1 MRRLFE
7 AMASLRFTV
16 VLLALSAV
24 LVFAG
29 TLAQVRDGVWT
40 VVNGYF
46 RSPVAWID
54 LQLFVPP
61 ALGRVDAAVPFPGG
75 ATLGLAILLNLM
87 AAHWLRFRLTAR
99 RLGVVVLH
107 AGLIVLLLG
116 EFGTALWSDEGMMSI
131 DVGGSSNHVDDMRRV
146 ELAFLD
152 PSDPE
157 HDRVVAIPQGMLEKA
172 AATGSRINDPR
183 LPVAVEVDRWMPNAR
198 LLRADGPTPADQGV
212 GREAEPE
219 EIPRA
224 RGVDGAEVDVPAAY
238 IKLYDQNRLLGTWL
252 VSADLSDYQPVEAA
266 AGTMGVALRFRRTYR
281 PYTLHLLEFRHD
293 KFTGTEIARNFSSR
307 VRLVDPERG
316 TDRELVIWMNNP
328 LRHAGETFYQASYK
342 PDGSGTVL
350 QVVRNP
356 AAWVP
361 YAASALVGIGMTWH
375 FLLGLIEFRRRRPA
389 AATADTPVAPPRHR
403 WALGAGVALG
413 LLVAGHA
420 LMRPAPRAEHDLNGF
435 AELPVSAGGRI
446 KPMDTAARHVVT
458 LASGRQSVR
467 HEGERIAASQFLLD
481 LVARPEAVR
490 DLPILR
496 VDHPDVLALMGLR
509 PEDAGRLSLA
519 TVEPHW
525 ETLVAQAQRAQ
536 EVPPRR
542 RDAFQRAVI
551 ALVGRVN
558 QVLAHAALEEP
569 YGVPPLG
576 PEGEW
581 QPFDKAFAASE
592 ATLPPGHPG
601 GGAIAPPHPA
611 VAYYVAMF
619 SAYSAGDVAGFNR
632 AVAGYRALLW
642 RDMPGVMRQARLEV
656 IFNRANL
663 FMGATV
669 VYTLAFLLLAAG
681 MLPAV
686 RQGGGGVRALAVGL
700 LVAGVLIHTVA
711 IVARIWLQGR
721 PPVTN
726 LYSSAVFVGWAAVLL
741 GLLLERLHPHGV
753 AALGASVVGFAT
765 LVVAHNLGTDG
776 DTMQMMQAVLD
787 SNFWLATHVVTIT
800 LGYSATFLAGALGVV
815 YLVMGV
821 VTRHLTAERGRA
833 LARMVYGVVCFALL
847 LSFVGTVLGGIWA
860 DQSWG
865 RFWGWDPKENGA
877 ALVVLLNAIILHARW
892 GGMVR
897 ERGVMVLAVAGN
909 VVTAWSWFGTN
920 MLGVGLHSYGFMDS
934 AVAWLLVFVASQLAV
949 MALGLLPREIWRSRG
964 A

>member
-1 MRRLFE
+1 
-7 AMASLRFTV
+7 
-16 VLLALSAV
+16 
-24 LVFAG
+24 
-29 TLAQVRDGVWT
+29 
-40 VVNGYF
+40 
-46 RSPVAWID
+46 
-54 LQLFVPP
+54 
-61 ALGRVDAAVPFPGG
+61 
-75 ATLGLAILLNLM
+75 
-87 AAHWLRFRLTAR
+87 
-99 RLGVVVLH
+99 
-107 AGLIVLLLG
+107 
-116 EFGTALWSDEGMMSI
+116 
-131 DVGGSSNHVDDMRRV
+131 
-146 ELAFLD
+146 
-152 PSDPE
+152 
-157 HDRVVAIPQGMLEKA
+157 
-172 AATGSRINDPR
+172 
-183 LPVAVEVDRWMPNAR
+183 
-198 LLRADGPTPADQGV
+198 
-212 GREAEPE
+212 
-219 EIPRA
+219 
-224 RGVDGAEVDVPAAY
+224 
-238 IKLYDQNRLLGTWL
+238 
-252 VSADLSDYQPVEAA
+252 
-266 AGTMGVALRFRRTYR
+266 
-281 PYTLHLLEFRHD
+281 
-293 KFTGTEIARNFSSR
+293 
-307 VRLVDPERG
+307 
-316 TDRELVIWMNNP
+316 
-328 LRHAGETFYQASYK
+328 
-342 PDGSGTVL
+342 
-350 QVVRNP
+350 
-356 AAWVP
+356 
-361 YAASALVGIGMTWH
+361 
-375 FLLGLIEFRRRRPA
+375 
-389 AATADTPVAPPRHR
+389 
-403 WALGAGVALG
+403 
-413 LLVAGHA
+413 
-420 LMRPAPRAEHDLNGF
+420 
-435 AELPVSAGGRI
+435 
-446 KPMDTAARHVVT
+446 
-458 LASGRQSVR
+458 
-467 HEGERIAASQFLLD
+467 
-481 LVARPEAVR
+481 
-490 DLPILR
+490 
-496 VDHPDVLALMGLR
+496 
-509 PEDAGRLSLA
+509 
-519 TVEPHW
+519 
-525 ETLVAQAQRAQ
+525 
-536 EVPPRR
+536 
-542 RDAFQRAVI
+542 
-551 ALVGRVN
+551 
-558 QVLAHAALEEP
+558 
-569 YGVPPLG
+569 
-576 PEGEW
+576 
-581 QPFDKAFAASE
+581 
-592 ATLPPGHPG
+592 
-601 GGAIAPPHPA
+601 
-611 VAYYVAMF
+611 
-619 SAYSAGDVAGFNR
+619 
-632 AVAGYRALLW
+632 
-642 RDMPGVMRQARLEV
+642 MPGVMRQARLEV